1 MPSLDTFKK
10 TNGGLTIGQ
19 KHKANADMIMEATWE
34 RDIAQRIA
42 YFYDIAHDEHPTQ
55 LNDLHPEED
64 KNKIPISI
72 KYQKHTSQTLSK
84 DAVSYHLQLLPSQD
98 ESVVPYYKEMFES
111 RYHST
116 FPMGLYC
123 DIPDNKGRYNRWL
136 VVAKAD
142 YDDPQFSTFELLR
155 CDYIFQWVFNGVKM
169 QMPGVLRSQN
179 SYNSGVWVDY
189 RIESVENQQMCI
201 MPMTRD
207 TEKLFYNQRLIID
220 NEVLTEP
227 VAWVITKVNR
237 IDYNGLVKLTF
248 AQEPFDPH
256 RDYIELD
263 KDGNVIGKWAD
274 YYTDG
279 IAAEDD
285 IQPDSVTVKVSVVG
299 KPKVKVGGGYKR
311 LYVNFFKNDEE
322 VSFMHGTWSFTIN
335 GEDASTLVEV
345 STEELKENEI
355 EVRFVGTDDYIGE
368 ILTATYTTDTKI
380 SDSLQLSIAGL

>member
-55 LNDLHPEED
+55 LNDLNPKED

-98 ESVVPYYKEMFES
+98 ESVVPYYKEMFED
-111 RYHST
+111 RYDAT

-155 CDYIFQWVFNGVKM
+155 CDYVFQWVYDGVKM
-169 QMPGVLRSQN
+169 QMAGVKRSQN
-179 SYNSGVWVDY
+179 SYNSGVWTDY
-189 RIESVENQQMCI
+189 RIETVENQQMCI
-201 MPMTRD
+201 MPLTRD

-220 NEVLTEP
+220 NNVLTEP

-263 KDGNVIGKWAD
+263 DDGNVIGKWAD

-279 IAAEDD
+279 IAAEDN
-285 IQPDSVTVKVSVVG
+285 IQPDSVTVKVYVVG